1 MDFLE
6 YFAFGGLERVA
17 IIGGSLVIGYWGYRL
32 YGAGKPAGLA
42 FMTIACV
49 VLAGALLTGT
59 SHVRSVGE
67 SIQLASVPPRDSAV
81 PAAAPTAGDAPS
93 RDRADRAGLL
103 DTLIM
108 LREGARRAGADRH
121 RAGARGPHR
130 LGEIRER
137 LPRMVAGLPVAGQ
150 GSVEDRFQRID
161 LHPPAVHGEKLAAFL
176 PTRR

>member
-93 RDRADRAGLL
+93 RDRADRA
-103 DTLIM
+103 
-108 LREGARRAGADRH
+108 REISQAFTEQDFDGFERR
-121 RAGARGPHR
+121 
-130 LGEIRER
+130 
-137 LPRMVAGLPVAGQ
+137 Q
-150 GSVEDRFQRID
+150 
-161 LHPPAVHGEKLAAFL
+161 PALSTFV
-176 PTRR
+176 TMTQ